1 MQESED
7 VYKMPNSSLIVLIL
21 GLVII
26 LVLALG
32 ALLGFLAGLKRE
44 LKCLTVF
51 VVILGLLWVIFG
63 GSASLDKNII
73 FGLSGIVKGS
83 LGVPGELQ
91 TWREVS
97 LYFGQ
102 NQLGLKEILMEGTE
116 TYSLYMNVVSTIVRG
131 LCKINCTCMS

>member
-102 NQLGLKEILMEGTE
+102 NQLD
-116 TYSLYMNVVSTIVRG
+116 
-131 LCKINCTCMS
+131 